1 MLAANLAQ
9 TAPVVA
15 RVAVVA
21 PASGHSKT
29 GVFRTAAVTKSYLG
43 SITAGDSTT
52 SCMMDEPSS
61 SRSPTLGRFFNSLT
75 STLFGDSRFVVLEH
89 RLFNTITLLN
99 AVANIG
105 GAFAVLG
112 MNNVA
117 FLFFLN
123 LGTGILF
130 LLFYY
135 LSRFRNAYQSL
146 YWPFVLL
153 ILVFLFSSSLVNA
166 GSLGGS
172 HYYFIPALVIAVI
185 LSGKLRRTLLATL
198 LFSAATFALLLIE
211 QVKPEWITTYSAGH
225 ERFFDVS
232 ANVMFVQIFTAILV
246 QALTQNLNQERRK
259 SDRLLR
265 NVLPETIAQELK
277 QTERVQPVDYENA
290 SVLFTDFVGFT
301 QIAESFTPQRL
312 VEELDS
318 CFSKFDQIAK
328 RHHLEKIK
336 TIGDAYMAVGGIP
349 VPNRTHAVDCVLA
362 ALEIEQLISGLRE
375 KEMRRDRPYW
385 EIRVGV
391 HSGDLVAG
399 VVGREKFSY
408 DVWGDTVN
416 IAARLESSGVGGRV
430 NISSAT
436 YERVR
441 ALFDCEFR
449 GKIEAKHKGQIDMY
463 FVKGFRPGLSSD
475 ANGRIPN
482 QEFFALYN
490 SLEQA
495 ST

>member
-1 MLAANLAQ
+1 
-9 TAPVVA
+9 
-15 RVAVVA
+15 
-21 PASGHSKT
+21 
-29 GVFRTAAVTKSYLG
+29 
-43 SITAGDSTT
+43 
-52 SCMMDEPSS
+52 MDEASS
-61 SRSPTLGRFFNSLT
+61 LRSPTLGRFFNSLT

-112 MNNVA
+112 MMNYA
-117 FLFFLN
+117 FLLFLN

-153 ILVFLFSSSLVNA
+153 ILVFLFLSSLFNA

-185 LSGKLRRTLLATL
+185 LSGKFRRTLLATL
-198 LFSAATFALLLIE
+198 LFGAATFALLLIE

-232 ANVMFVQIFTAILV
+232 GNVIFVQIFTAILV
-246 QALTQNLNQERRK
+246 QTLTQNLNQERRK

-277 QTERVQPVDYENA
+277 QTERVQPVDYESA

-301 QIAESFTPQRL
+301 QIAEAFTPQRL
-312 VEELDS
+312 IEELDS
-318 CFSKFDQIAK
+318 CFTQFDQIAK

-436 YERVR
+436 YERVKHI
-441 ALFDCEFR
+441 FECEFR
-449 GKIEAKHKGQIDMY
+449 GKVEAKHKGQIDMY
-463 FVKGFRPGLSSD
+463 FVKGIRSGLCTD

-482 QEFFALYN
+482 QEFFALYQ
-490 SLEQA
+490 SLEQG